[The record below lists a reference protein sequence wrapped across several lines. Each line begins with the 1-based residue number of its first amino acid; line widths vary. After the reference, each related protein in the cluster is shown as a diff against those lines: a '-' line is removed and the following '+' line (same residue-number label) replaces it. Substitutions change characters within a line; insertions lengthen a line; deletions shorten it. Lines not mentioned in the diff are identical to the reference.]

1 MRPAIRLALIGFTT
15 FERDH
20 LRAGLQGGSES
31 DMVFVLAE
39 DLASCS
45 VAVVNAD
52 HEPSVEAVLRQRRMA
67 SAVMLGTTPRPGA
80 AAQLPRPISMAALWR
95 ELQALV
101 QASPAVSA
109 AVQRVQDELARF
121 GAAAVRSGANSAA
134 RSASITAAPS
144 AAPSAA
150 DKPRAT
156 ASPGGSPAPAPRRGR
171 APLDHVLVVDESD
184 AVLRFM
190 ADHLQRFGFQ
200 LHLVREATQ
209 AIERVARHHFEWVFV
224 ASGLDGL
231 DGFHLCKTIKRSTA
245 ARQRPP
251 PTVVLLLDRDDAVH
265 HLRARQAGADACLP
279 KPLNGDALLR
289 LLGERELQQADPQST
304 RAASTLL

>member
-15 FERDH
+15 FERNH
-20 LRAGLQGGSES
+20 LRAGLQGGSEA

-52 HEPSVEAVLRQRRMA
+52 HEPSVEAVLRQGRMA
-67 SAVMLGTTPRPGA
+67 SAVMLGTTPRPCA
-80 AAQLPRPISMAALWR
+80 AAQLPRPFSMAALWR

-121 GAAAVRSGANSAA
+121 GAGPVRSDVRSEVRSEVRNAA
-134 RSASITAAPS
+134 RSA
-144 AAPSAA
+144 A
-150 DKPRAT
+150 DPPRAT
-156 ASPGGSPAPAPRRGR
+156 AGPGIAKLAAPRRGR
-171 APLDHVLVVDESD
+171 TALDHVLVVDESD

-200 LHLVREATQ
+200 LHLVRDGAQ

-224 ASGLDGL
+224 ATGLDRL
-231 DGFHLCKTIKRSTA
+231 DGFHLCKTIKLRSQ
-245 ARQRPP
+245 ARQRPS

-289 LLGERELQQADPQST
+289 LLGKPELPHADPQST

>member
-1 MRPAIRLALIGFTT
+1 
-15 FERDH
+15 
-20 LRAGLQGGSES
+20 
-31 DMVFVLAE
+31 MVFVLTE

-52 HEPSVEAVLRQRRMA
+52 HEPSVEGVLRQGRMA

-80 AAQLPRPISMAALWR
+80 AAQLPRPFSMAALWR

-121 GAAAVRSGANSAA
+121 GARPVRTDG
-134 RSASITAAPS
+134 RTDGRTDVHTGGRTDLGR
-144 AAPSAA
+144 SAA
-150 DKPRAT
+150 DPPRT
-156 ASPGGSPAPAPRRGR
+156 AGNAAAPRRGR
-171 APLDHVLVVDESD
+171 TALDHVLVVDESD

-200 LHLVREATQ
+200 LHLVRDGTQ

-224 ASGLDGL
+224 ATGLDGL
-231 DGFHLCKTIKRSTA
+231 DGFHLCKTIKLKSQ
-245 ARQRPP
+245 ARQRPS

-279 KPLNGDALLR
+279 KPLHGDALLR
-289 LLGERELQQADPQST
+289 LLGKPERQQAEPQST